1 MHKKFDSIG
10 DQLALAS
17 ATAIERMATRSKA
30 PPSRASAEGQVPLN
44 FRIRASSHK
53 KLKAAALAWD
63 MTMTEL
69 LESFIDSLPVT
80 MGDAPPAQ
88 VTWTKPNS

>member
-1 MHKKFDSIG
+1 MNKKFDTIG
-10 DQLALAS
+10 EQLALAS
-17 ATAIERMATRSKA
+17 ATAIEKMAARSKA
-30 PPSRASAEGQVPLN
+30 PASRTASEAQVPLN
-44 FRIRASSHK
+44 FRISASNHK

-69 LESFIDSLPVT
+69 LESFIGSLPVT

-88 VTWTKPNS
+88 VTWTKPDL

>member
-1 MHKKFDSIG
+1 MTKKFDNIG
-10 DQLALAS
+10 EQLALAS
-17 ATAIERMATRSKA
+17 ANAIEKMATRSNA
-30 PPSRASAEGQVPLN
+30 PAERTTAEAQVPLN

-53 KLKAAALAWD
+53 RLKAAALAWD